1 VPQRKLRALGI
12 MVVQE
17 NAPCNYLAAPGMV
30 RTMKFLR
37 CLAKG
42 PDVINSS
49 FITACIETG
58 KRPPIKDYLLRDEV
72 NEARFGVSI
81 DKAVNRARANRGR
94 LLWGVPV
101 YCTAE
106 IPNGVENFKI
116 IAEANGAI
124 FKVYRARSGTTIK
137 PTTEE
142 EDGGAEPDPVYL
154 LSGGTTAERLLWPR
168 FEEMARKGHME
179 PRIVMA
185 DWLLDVAMRQELVFD
200 PKYVVGNRK
209 PE

>member
-1 VPQRKLRALGI
+1 
-12 MVVQE
+12 VQD
-17 NAPCNYLAAPGMV
+17 NTPCNYLAAPAMV

-49 FITACIETG
+49 FITACLETG
-58 KRPPIKDYLLRDEV
+58 KRPPIKDHLLVDKT

-81 DKAVNRARANRGR
+81 EKAVNRARANRGR
-94 LLWGVPV
+94 LLWGVPI
-101 YCTAE
+101 YCTAD
-106 IPNGVENFKI
+106 IPNGVDAFKN

-124 FKVYRARSGTTIK
+124 FKVYRARSGSTIK

-142 EDGGAEPDPVYL
+142 EDGGADPDPVYL
-154 LSGGTTAERLLWPR
+154 LTGPSTAERQLWPR

-200 PKYVVGNRK
+200 PKYLMSKRVA
-209 PE
+209 E

>member
-1 VPQRKLRALGI
+1 
-12 MVVQE
+12 VQD
-17 NAPCNYLAAPGMV
+17 NAPCNYLAAPAMV

-58 KRPPIKDYLLRDEV
+58 KRPAIKDHLLVDKA

-81 DKAVNRARANRGR
+81 EKAVNRARANRGR
-94 LLWGVPV
+94 LLWGVPI
-101 YCTAE
+101 YCTAD
-106 IPNGVENFKI
+106 IPNGVDAFKS

-124 FKVYRARSGTTIK
+124 FKVYRARSGSTIK

-142 EDGGAEPDPVYL
+142 EDGGADPDPVYL
-154 LSGGTTAERLLWPR
+154 LTGPSTAERQLWPR

-200 PKYVVGNRK
+200 PKYLMSKRVA
-209 PE
+209 E

>member
-1 VPQRKLRALGI
+1 
-12 MVVQE
+12 MQE

-58 KRPPIKDYLLRDEV
+58 KRPPIKDHLLRDEV
-72 NEARFGVSI
+72 NEARFGVGI

-101 YCTAE
+101 YCTAD
-106 IPNGVENFKI
+106 IPNGVDNFKI

-142 EDGGAEPDPVYL
+142 EDGGADPDPVYL
-154 LSGGTTAERLLWPR
+154 LSGSSHAEKLLWPR

-179 PRIVMA
+179 PRIVLA

-200 PKYVVGNRK
+200 PKYLVGSRK
-209 PE
+209 QE

>member
-1 VPQRKLRALGI
+1 

-58 KRPPIKDYLLRDEV
+58 KRPPIKDHLLRDEV

-106 IPNGVENFKI
+106 IPNGVDNFKI

>member
-1 VPQRKLRALGI
+1 
-12 MVVQE
+12 
-17 NAPCNYLAAPGMV
+17 MV

-49 FITACIETG
+49 FITACIESG
-58 KRPPIKDYLLRDEV
+58 KRPPIKDHLLVDKAA
-72 NEARFGVSI
+72 EARFGVNI
-81 DKAVNRARANRGR
+81 EKAVNRARANRGR
-94 LLWGVPV
+94 LLWNVPI
-101 YCTAE
+101 YCTAD
-106 IPNGVENFKI
+106 IPNGVDAFKN

-137 PTTEE
+137 PTTAE

-154 LSGGTTAERLLWPR
+154 LSGASPAERQLWPR
-168 FEEMARKGHME
+168 FQEMARKGNME

-200 PKYVVGNRK
+200 PKYALRTQ
-209 PE
+209 